1 LAYTFESLGAGHFVD
16 QVPVNIEDGG
26 AVFFGVD
33 DVFVP
38 DLVV

>member
-1 LAYTFESLGAGHFVD
+1 VHEVTVD
-16 QVPVNIEDGG
+16 VEDGG

-38 DLVV
+38 ELVVEGARHVWLS